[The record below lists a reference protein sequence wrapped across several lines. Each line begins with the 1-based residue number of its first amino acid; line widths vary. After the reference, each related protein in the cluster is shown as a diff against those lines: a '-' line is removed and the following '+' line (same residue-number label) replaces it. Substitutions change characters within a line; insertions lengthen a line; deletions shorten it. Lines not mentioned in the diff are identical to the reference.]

1 LFFKGVFKI
10 EQNGIGLA
18 GWLVIIGGG
27 ITLAAL
33 VGGII
38 KMLKHL
44 FLTAGIDQK
53 KSEILAVLLITGCIT
68 IMCYKSFTSIA
79 YLFHFLEGG
88 AGQ

>member
-1 LFFKGVFKI
+1 MFFKGVFTI

-53 KSEILAVLLITGCIT
+53 KSEILAILLIAGSAAVIF
-68 IMCYKSFTSIA
+68 YKTSG
-79 YLFHFLEGG
+79 LWFRLLEGG